1 MKGVGFALLVLM
13 ALVAVAAPW
22 LAPNPPDR
30 RFPDQLFA
38 PPTPVHVVRPDGTLG
53 GPYIHPG
60 VLVSRLERRFEPDQS
75 RIVEVRWFEN
85 GRLLSV
91 ADANAPLLLMG
102 ADGFGRDI
110 FSRLLFGARLSL
122 TLAVVSTIGAMVIG
136 LLIGGAGGYIGG
148 AIDELLSRVSD
159 FVLVLPAI
167 YVVLALRA
175 VMPLVMPERTV
186 FVLMTVI
193 LAVVGWPSIARGVR
207 AIVAS
212 ELQREYAQ
220 AARAVGAGH
229 TRTLLFH
236 LLPATSGFLGVQ
248 ATLLLPAFILSEAT
262 MSFVGLGFPDQTPSW
277 GTMLRDAANVAVLG
291 DVPWALAPAAAIFV
305 VVLAVNLV
313 VQGPGSAA
321 GVPVRPAG

>member
-1 MKGVGFALLVLM
+1 
-13 ALVAVAAPW
+13 
-22 LAPNPPDR
+22 
-30 RFPDQLFA
+30 
-38 PPTPVHVVRPDGTLG
+38 
-53 GPYIHPG
+53 
-60 VLVSRLERRFEPDQS
+60 
-75 RIVEVRWFEN
+75 VEVRFFER
-85 GRLLSV
+85 GRLVSV
-91 ADANAPLLLMG
+91 PDDAPAPLLLLG
-102 ADGFGRDI
+102 ADGFGRDL
-110 FSRLLFGARLSL
+110 FSRLVFGARVSL
-122 TLAVVSTIGAMVIG
+122 TLAAVSTLGAMLLG
-136 LLIGGAGGYIGG
+136 LLIGGAAGYLGGS
-148 AIDELLSRVSD
+148 IDELLSRVSD

-175 VMPLVMPERTV
+175 VMPLVMPERAV
-186 FVLMTVI
+186 FVLMAVI
-193 LAVVGWPSIARGVR
+193 LAVIGWPSIARGVR

-229 TRTLLFH
+229 ARTLFCH